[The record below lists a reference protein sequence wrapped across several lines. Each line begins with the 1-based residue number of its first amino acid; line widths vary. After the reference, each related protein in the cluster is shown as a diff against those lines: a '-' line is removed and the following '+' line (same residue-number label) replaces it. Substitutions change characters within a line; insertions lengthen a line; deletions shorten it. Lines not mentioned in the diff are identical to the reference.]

1 MGSIP
6 REYEQRCQF
15 DAFCKA
21 VLRNE
26 AWNLQRSMK
35 HQRRCII
42 PLDTVSP
49 TEWDKLSVTDSYP
62 SDSFVFSSHGCS
74 LYIDNELVAAAF
86 ADLPQQEQSI
96 LILCF
101 VLDMADGEIGRVM
114 GISRSAVQRHRTS
127 TLKQLRTKLL
137 ALMPKGG

>member
-6 REYEQRCQF
+6 RDYDEQCRF

-26 AWNLQRSMK
+26 ARNLQQSMRR
-35 HQRRCII
+35 QRRRVT

-62 SDSFVFSSHGCS
+62 SDSFVFSSHGYSMC
-74 LYIDNELVAAAF
+74 IDNELVAAAF
-86 ADLPQQEQSI
+86 AGLSATEQSI
-96 LILCF
+96 LILRCA
-101 VLDMADGEIGRVM
+101 LDMTDSEIGAYLEM
-114 GISRSAVQRHRTS
+114 SRSAVQRR
-127 TLKQLRTKLL
+127 RTKALTGL
-137 ALMPKGG
+137 RAKLAALMPKGG